1 MEKHTQGVVSGKDRI
16 FLLGRAFIVP
26 KWTLLLTSLVLNT
39 RHTVQTL
46 KKKKKKRWVQVL
58 IKVSLPVQARHLTDP
73 GEAASSPSL
82 SVK

>member
-1 MEKHTQGVVSGKDRI
+1 MEKHTRGVVSGKDRI
-16 FLLGRAFIVP
+16 FLLERAFIVP

-46 KKKKKKRWVQVL
+46 KKKKKRWVQVL